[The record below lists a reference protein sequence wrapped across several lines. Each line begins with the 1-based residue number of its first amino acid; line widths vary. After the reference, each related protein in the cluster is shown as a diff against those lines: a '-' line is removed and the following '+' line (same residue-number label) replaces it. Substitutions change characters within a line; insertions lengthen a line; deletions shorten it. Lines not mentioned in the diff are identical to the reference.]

1 MSNTR
6 TNGSGPICRT
16 LTGLLFAACLLSAPA
31 AAIAE
36 GGVSRTE
43 LNRADLT
50 RSPDLEVIVSRLE
63 IAPGARIPL
72 HTHPGDE
79 HLVVVDGGEMTAPN
93 GQAVTFTPGMT
104 VHFPEGQVHGGM
116 TNTGSAPVVVFTTHV
131 LEKGKPF
138 MVLAEQ

>member
-1 MSNTR
+1 MAAVFAPMR
-6 TNGSGPICRT
+6 VGMVFVALLALAGVV
-16 LTGLLFAACLLSAPA
+16 LTQFPA
-31 AAIAE
+31 AAQD
-36 GGVSRTE
+36 GVTRTE

-50 RSPDLEVIVSRLE
+50 RSTDLEVIVSRLE

-79 HLVVVDGGEMTAPN
+79 HLVVVEGGEMTAPN
-93 GQAVTFTPGMT
+93 GQAVNFTQGMT

-116 TNTGSAPVVVFTTHV
+116 TNTGDAPVVVFTTHV

-138 MVLAEQ
+138 MTLAE